1 MPFIDRDFINDLPNR
16 VDIVGLINKR
26 VALKKAGKDYKACC
40 PFHEEKTPSF
50 TVVPTKEIYHC
61 FGCGESGGIIDF
73 VMKYDHLSFVEA
85 IETVAGES
93 GISVVYD
100 QTAKPVDKRFER
112 YNQIMTELNN
122 FYQKQ
127 LKSSSTKNKVVSY
140 AKKRGISG
148 AIAKRFELG
157 FAPPGWTNL
166 FDQYTD
172 KEDSIKDLL
181 SMGMIV
187 QKKDK
192 KDGYY
197 DRFRNRLMFPIH
209 NAKGSVIGFGG
220 RVLSPEDNPKYLNS
234 PETPLFSKSKELYGL
249 YHCRKYSRR
258 IDSILVVEGY
268 MDVIALHQQGITN
281 VVATLGTA
289 TTPAHLQVLSRSA
302 DTIVFCFD
310 GDKAGK
316 DAAWKAL
323 KTSLPSITSGLI
335 IKFLI
340 LPEGEDPDTL
350 IKKESAKAFTKR
362 IETAQ
367 TLSSFLIDHIKA
379 EVPFDTIEGKTLFLE
394 KSASLINIVNYP
406 IYRQQLIEGIANTV
420 GHNIIQVE
428 KAVEQNKTQNAQ
440 FSKNIHSGINQNSP
454 KPMTQKPSINSNLSM
469 KSLMSRMISCV
480 LTYPSIVNDPE
491 TSSVIEERARK
502 LPQSDVLLE
511 LIRHAQVESDL
522 SKEAL
527 ILPYKAKERIYL
539 RLQQLSTMEPFLSE
553 FEAKEEFSY
562 ALTAAEK
569 YYERKSTKASILS
582 AKTHDEEKA
591 VMKSIMKSKIK
602 TEGQKKTP

>member
-1 MPFIDRDFINDLPNR
+1 MPFIDRDFINDLSNR

-140 AKKRGISG
+140 AKNRGISG

-192 KDGYY
+192 KDDYY

-420 GHNIIQVE
+420 GQNIIQVE

-440 FSKNIHSGINQNSP
+440 FSKNIHSGINQNSL

-527 ILPYKAKERIYL
+527 ILPYKAKERVYL

-591 VMKSIMKSKIK
+591 VMKSIMKSKMK
-602 TEGQKKTP
+602 TKGQKKTP

>member
-85 IETVAGES
+85 IETLAGES

-420 GHNIIQVE
+420 GQNIIQVE

-591 VMKSIMKSKIK
+591 VMKSIMKSKMK